1 MARCKANKKSAV
13 TGKVILVC
21 DLDEGHDMVHPKHF
35 DKVEMTTWNQV
46 SNEPT
51 PVPSTRTTPPRQ
63 LIAKAAK
70 KAPRALTA
78 SVAAHTQQF
87 EVLSA

>member
-1 MARCKANKKSAV
+1 MARCKSNKRSAV

-51 PVPSTRTTPPRQ
+51 PVTATRTTPPKH
-63 LIAKAAK
+63 LIAKAK
-70 KAPRALTA
+70 KSVRT

-87 EVLSA
+87 EVISA